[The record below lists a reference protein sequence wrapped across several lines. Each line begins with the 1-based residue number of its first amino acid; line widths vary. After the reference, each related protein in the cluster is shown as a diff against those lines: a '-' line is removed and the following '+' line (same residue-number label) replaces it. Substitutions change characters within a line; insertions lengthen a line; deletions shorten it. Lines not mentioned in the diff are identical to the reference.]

1 MLGIE
6 TQTVDVDKNCNFLRK
21 WYEKITTFKIT
32 KFLTSDS
39 RDNLAEEGINSLNW
53 KCLNPVL
60 YVPQIYAVSMEWLK
74 FDIKFGNSQQNQA
87 LVYTANP
94 NPV

>member
-1 MLGIE
+1 MTHCSVLGIE

-39 RDNLAEEGINSLNW
+39 RDNLAAEGSKLEVF
-53 KCLNPVL
+53 NPVPVCKVTL
-60 YVPQIYAVSMEWLK
+60 S
-74 FDIKFGNSQQNQA
+74 FA
-87 LVYTANP
+87 LRI
-94 NPV
+94 